1 MTTTVL
7 KNRSVFR
14 HTTVAASSASLLSRA
29 WVTLGLW
36 RERAR
41 QRMHLAE
48 MSPQMLEDI
57 GVSTAAARAESGKP
71 FWLG

>member
-14 HTTVAASSASLLSRA
+14 HTTVAAASATLSGRA
-29 WVTLGLW
+29 WDAIRLW

-48 MSPQMLEDI
+48 MSPEMLEDVGI
-57 GVSTAAARAESGKP
+57 SRAAARAEAGKP
-71 FWLG
+71 FWAG

>member
-1 MTTTVL
+1 MTTTAL
-7 KNRSVFR
+7 KNQFAIR
-14 HTTVAASSASLLSRA
+14 HTTATTVLARA
-29 WVTLGLW
+29 WATITLW